1 MFYQFGACIRTADS
15 NASKYWVRFCPCT
28 ATVIASIIST
38 LICLPKRISRLAVY
52 YRARERVG
60 RSERALTPTAHR
72 KNEEVK
78 IAEMHT
84 TQTEEKKKCKQI
96 FIMRAYFAYFSL
108 RLSRS
113 LWCAHISSLR
123 FFFSRS
129 AKFEP
134 TSRTSK

>member
-52 YRARERVG
+52 YRARE
-60 RSERALTPTAHR
+60 SERAHTPRTHR

-78 IAEMHT
+78 IAEMHRDRGEEEM
-84 TQTEEKKKCKQI
+84 QTNIYNARI
-96 FIMRAYFAYFSL
+96 FCVLFSP
-108 RLSRS
+108 S
-113 LWCAHISSLR
+113 LTLALECAR
-123 FFFSRS
+123 FFFFFAAPNSNPLPELRN
-129 AKFEP
+129 K
-134 TSRTSK
+134 